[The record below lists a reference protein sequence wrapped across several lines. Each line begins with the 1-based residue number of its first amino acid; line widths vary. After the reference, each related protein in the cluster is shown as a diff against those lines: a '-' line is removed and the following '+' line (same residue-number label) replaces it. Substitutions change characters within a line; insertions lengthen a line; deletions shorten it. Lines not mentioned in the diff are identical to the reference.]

1 MLRPYPTFPSNVPHF
16 LERVNTYCARVLP
29 LVFDNSLSYY
39 EFLGHMQHKLNE
51 VINALNSQNLVFVE
65 FTHMIELEMQNFESY
80 IEERQQNFETD
91 MQQEWD
97 TFKADMQQEW
107 ADFKGEMQQAWAD
120 EQALN
125 AQFRTDM
132 QQAFTNF
139 QTVITTQQT
148 AFETALRNQQNQFQS
163 DLTSRQN
170 TFEDTMEGNFEQW
183 KVDTLTALQA
193 GIQQFEQ
200 DALAAIRAELPDMI
214 EAAIPE
220 TIAPAIEQEV
230 RRQDFAKIV
239 SASDVSS
246 GTQLNISSMLFD
258 VFDGSTLR
266 DSDLSISDLANIT
279 INPNT
284 SIVFTGGRPNSIY
297 DKAALMRVLYSASF
311 LPASGYTLSVG
322 LYKPEGSVL
331 TEFDETK
338 YTESAHATITN
349 GSDNYLSDVI
359 NEVFWN
365 GADLQNYYYTV
376 RFLAAAGTAAFTCD
390 YSNGIQAFVGYT
402 ADLTIQDTLSGY
414 KYRIPKKPD
423 HIIQTVSYSQTI
435 AAGTANNATFTVPLL
450 QPLKVYRL
458 YLARTT
464 VNETTGMLTP
474 VTMYSVDPPYS
485 IPCFDQAT
493 NSIIGSITIESY
505 TDSDITIKL
514 HCNSTLSKKVDFVL
528 FFVNHIV

>member
-1 MLRPYPTFPSNVPHF
+1 MLRPYPPFPSNVPHF
-16 LERVNTYCARVLP
+16 LERVNTYCVRVLP

-51 VINALNSQNLVFVE
+51 VIKALNSQNLVFVE
-65 FTHMIELEMQNFESY
+65 FTHMIELEMQNFEQY
-80 IEERQQNFETD
+80 IEERQQNFEES

-107 ADFKGEMQQAWAD
+107 ADFKAEMQQAWAD

-139 QTVITTQQT
+139 QNVITTQQT
-148 AFETALRNQQNQFQS
+148 AFETAITNQQNQFQT
-163 DLTSRQN
+163 DMTSRQN

-183 KVDTLTALQA
+183 KVDTLAALQA
-193 GIQQFEQ
+193 GIQQFET

-214 EAAIPE
+214 EDAIPE

-239 SASDVSS
+239 SASNVSS
-246 GTQLNISSMLFD
+246 GSQLDISSMLFD

-266 DSDLSISDLANIT
+266 DSDLSISDLSNIT

-359 NEVFWN
+359 NDVFWN

-376 RFLAAAGTAAFTCD
+376 RFLAGAGTPAFTCD
-390 YSNGIQAFVGYT
+390 YSNGIQAFGGYT

-414 KYRIPKKPD
+414 KY
-423 HIIQTVSYSQTI
+423 
-435 AAGTANNATFTVPLL
+435 
-450 QPLKVYRL
+450 
-458 YLARTT
+458 
-464 VNETTGMLTP
+464 
-474 VTMYSVDPPYS
+474 S
-485 IPCFDQAT
+485 IPVKT
-493 NSIIGSITIESY
+493 ISTTIGTINS
-505 TDSDITIKL
+505 
-514 HCNSTLSKKVDFVL
+514 VL
-528 FFVNHIV
+528 EEVL